1 MIGLMLPNAFSAT
14 STFDEGEEKII
25 LEKNID
31 VNLVLIGDSW
41 LSSQVTAI
49 KKDLVETYEPI
60 YLLTNKKVG
69 IQYNFEYN
77 FLAVTEEDSKKLF
90 EKIEEYSSLQGL
102 NGPIEWWLYT
112 YQGIPF
118 EDQDEVVEK
127 ELLLQYN
134 AEYVEEQ
141 IYEIIIKD
149 DSNLSSNDNINL
161 VFLDSSDYFPW
172 EFRKNYFV
180 EQKDSSTEMKFTKI
194 GLTGYCGNYNF

>member
-1 MIGLMLPNAFSAT
+1 MKIILLFTLTFAMIGLIIPNAFSAT

-69 IQYNFEYN
+69 IKYNFEYN
-77 FLAVTEEDSKKLF
+77 FLAVAEEDSKKLF
-90 EKIEEYSSLQGL
+90 EKIEEKSSLQGL

-118 EDQDEVVEK
+118 DVQNEAVEK
-127 ELLLQYN
+127 ELLWQYN

-141 IYEIIIKD
+141 IYELIIKN

-161 VFLDSSDYFPW
+161 VFLASSDN
-172 EFRKNYFV
+172 R
-180 EQKDSSTEMKFTKI
+180 
-194 GLTGYCGNYNF
+194 

>member
-14 STFDEGEEKII
+14 SVFDEGEEKII

-77 FLAVTEEDSKKLF
+77 FLAVTE
-90 EKIEEYSSLQGL
+90 
-102 NGPIEWWLYT
+102 
-112 YQGIPF
+112 
-118 EDQDEVVEK
+118 
-127 ELLLQYN
+127 
-134 AEYVEEQ
+134 
-141 IYEIIIKD
+141 
-149 DSNLSSNDNINL
+149 
-161 VFLDSSDYFPW
+161 
-172 EFRKNYFV
+172 
-180 EQKDSSTEMKFTKI
+180 
-194 GLTGYCGNYNF
+194 